1 MKKLILISALLFSF
15 NGWATD
21 CYEYIRT
28 TSQLD
33 TARDNIKEKCST
45 GDILNVRAYYD
56 GSQFIVGSDLGSKA
70 LNEIRQRKKI
80 FKIQSYDLMQN
91 LIVDFC
97 RFDRE
102 ILNIKD
108 FDNHIA
114 FTCVFK

>member
-1 MKKLILISALLFSF
+1 MKKLILISALLLVAS
-15 NGWATD
+15 NGWASD

-28 TSQLD
+28 TPQLD

-56 GSQFIVGSDLGSKA
+56 SNIYIGKDADVKSV
-70 LNEIRQRKKI
+70 
-80 FKIQSYDLMQN
+80 FKSQSYDLMQN

>member
-1 MKKLILISALLFSF
+1 MKVKLLLIALLLFVVS
-15 NGWATD
+15 NGWAED

-28 TSQLD
+28 TPQLD
-33 TARDNIKEKCST
+33 TARDSIKEKCST

-56 GSQFIVGSDLGSKA
+56 GNYYPPATDVKSV
-70 LNEIRQRKKI
+70 

-91 LIVDFC
+91 LIRDFC

>member
-1 MKKLILISALLFSF
+1 MKKLILISALMFSF
-15 NGWATD
+15 NGWTTD

-28 TSQLD
+28 TTQLD
-33 TARDNIKEKCST
+33 TARDNIKEGCST

-56 GSQFIVGSDLGSKA
+56 NNIYIGKDADVKSV
-70 LNEIRQRKKI
+70 
-80 FKIQSYDLMQN
+80 FKSQSYDLMQN
-91 LIVDFC
+91 LITDFC

-114 FTCVFK
+114 FTCMFK

>member
-1 MKKLILISALLFSF
+1 MKKLLLISALLLVAS

-33 TARDNIKEKCST
+33 TARDNIKERCST

-56 GSQFIVGSDLGSKA
+56 SNFVPPETDGKSV
-70 LNEIRQRKKI
+70 
-80 FKIQSYDLMQN
+80 FKSQSYDLMQN
-91 LIVDFC
+91 LIADFC

-114 FTCVFK
+114 FTCVLK

>member
-1 MKKLILISALLFSF
+1 MRKLILLSALLFSF

-28 TSQLD
+28 TTQLD
-33 TARDNIKEKCST
+33 TARDSIKEKCSA
-45 GDILNVRAYYD
+45 GDILNVRSYYD
-56 GSQFIVGSDLGSKA
+56 TNLSPPATYVRST
-70 LNEIRQRKKI
+70 

-91 LIVDFC
+91 LIGDFC